1 MGLDMKTKKKL
12 SEETA
17 KRYCTAAK
25 KQKTKILDE
34 FIATTGYNRK
44 YAIHVLKNTAYI
56 KVTHFNNVARQS
68 VQVITKTRKKRNY
81 EKYYGQ
87 AVQQEVI
94 RLWIFSMY
102 LCAKRL
108 VPFIRDNID
117 YFAQKFG
124 YDEKLKTKLARISS
138 ATVGRILKPEIPK
151 HSIRGIS
158 TTRPAKNLNKL
169 IPIRTFF
176 DWDERKPGFFEVDT
190 VANCGISTQGQYICT
205 LTLTDV
211 HSGWTENRA
220 LLNKAHR
227 WVKEAVDDVKEK
239 LPFQMK
245 GIDSDNG
252 SEFKN
257 TQLLQWCKS
266 NEIIFT
272 RSRSH
277 KKNDNCF
284 VEQKNDSV
292 VRRIVGYYRFEG
304 EAARMV
310 MADLYEQYN
319 KLVNFFFPSMKIIS
333 KQRVEAKVI
342 KKYDTAKTPYCRLM
356 KSSDVSEAVKA
367 ELCRRKN
374 SLDLQQLLETTQS
387 LQSKLI
393 SMAQPWT

>member
-1 MGLDMKTKKKL
+1 MARFRTSHFKVTC
-12 SEETA
+12 SETEVSEQV
-17 KRYCTAAK
+17 YCTAAK
-25 KQKTKILDE
+25 KQKTKILDQ

-44 YAIHVLKNTAYI
+44 YAIHVLKNSAYV
-56 KVTHFNNVARQS
+56 KVTHFNNAARQS

-124 YDEKLKTKLARISS
+124 YDEQLKAKLSSVSS

-176 DWDERKPGFFEVDT
+176 DWDERKPDFFEVDT
-190 VANCGISTQGQYICT
+190 VANCGVSTQGQYICT

-211 HSGWTENRA
+211 HSGWTENSA

-227 WVKEAVDDVKEK
+227 WVKEAIEDVKEK

-266 NEIIFT
+266 NEVIFT

-277 KKNDNCF
+277 KK
-284 VEQKNDSV
+284 
-292 VRRIVGYYRFEG
+292 EG
-304 EAARMV
+304 
-310 MADLYEQYN
+310 L
-319 KLVNFFFPSMKIIS
+319 F
-333 KQRVEAKVI
+333 
-342 KKYDTAKTPYCRLM
+342 
-356 KSSDVSEAVKA
+356 
-367 ELCRRKN
+367 
-374 SLDLQQLLETTQS
+374 
-387 LQSKLI
+387 
-393 SMAQPWT
+393 

>member
-12 SEETA
+12 TEETA
-17 KRYCTAAK
+17 KRYCTASK
-25 KQKTKILDE
+25 KNKTKIIDE

-44 YAIHVLKNTAYI
+44 YAIHVLKNSAYV

-68 VQVITKTRKKRNY
+68 VQVITKTRKKRKY

-87 AVQQEVI
+87 DVQQEVI

-124 YDEKLKTKLARISS
+124 YDEKLKAKLARISS

-211 HSGWTENRA
+211 HSSWTETRA

-227 WVKEAVDDVKEK
+227 WGKEAIEDVKEK
-239 LPFQMK
+239 FGNFSPAQF
-245 GIDSDNG
+245 
-252 SEFKN
+252 FKRGGAV
-257 TQLLQWCKS
+257 
-266 NEIIFT
+266 FT
-272 RSRSH
+272 H
-277 KKNDNCF
+277 
-284 VEQKNDSV
+284 V
-292 VRRIVGYYRFEG
+292 
-304 EAARMV
+304 
-310 MADLYEQYN
+310 
-319 KLVNFFFPSMKIIS
+319 KI
-333 KQRVEAKVI
+333 
-342 KKYDTAKTPYCRLM
+342 
-356 KSSDVSEAVKA
+356 
-367 ELCRRKN
+367 
-374 SLDLQQLLETTQS
+374 
-387 LQSKLI
+387 
-393 SMAQPWT
+393 

>member
-1 MGLDMKTKKKL
+1 MYF
-12 SEETA
+12 E
-17 KRYCTAAK
+17 
-25 KQKTKILDE
+25 DE

-44 YAIHVLKNTAYI
+44 YAIHVLKNSAYV

-81 EKYYGQ
+81 EKYYDQ
-87 AVQQEVI
+87 DVQEHVI

-124 YDEKLKTKLARISS
+124 YDENLKAKLVRISS

-190 VANCGISTQGQYICT
+190 VANCGISTQGHYICT

-211 HSGWTENRA
+211 YSGWTENRA

-227 WVKEAVDDVKEK
+227 WVKEAIE
-239 LPFQMK
+239 
-245 GIDSDNG
+245 
-252 SEFKN
+252 
-257 TQLLQWCKS
+257 
-266 NEIIFT
+266 
-272 RSRSH
+272 
-277 KKNDNCF
+277 
-284 VEQKNDSV
+284 
-292 VRRIVGYYRFEG
+292 EG
-304 EAARMV
+304 
-310 MADLYEQYN
+310 
-319 KLVNFFFPSMKIIS
+319 
-333 KQRVEAKVI
+333 
-342 KKYDTAKTPYCRLM
+342 
-356 KSSDVSEAVKA
+356 
-367 ELCRRKN
+367 
-374 SLDLQQLLETTQS
+374 
-387 LQSKLI
+387 
-393 SMAQPWT
+393 